1 MLHARK
7 LVDQL
12 WKSPVGAGCGQIFK
26 KALHAG
32 MLEWYGRQFD
42 PDEADIDRILDNF
55 ERFAKKMGPEAA

>member
-1 MLHARK
+1 
-7 LVDQL
+7 
-12 WKSPVGAGCGQIFK
+12 
-26 KALHAG
+26 